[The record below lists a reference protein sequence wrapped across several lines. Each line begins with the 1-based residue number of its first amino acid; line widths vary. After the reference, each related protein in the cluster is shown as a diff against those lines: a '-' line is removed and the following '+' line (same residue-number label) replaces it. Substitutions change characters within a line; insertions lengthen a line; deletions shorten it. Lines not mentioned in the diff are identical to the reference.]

1 MSFEGS
7 AAQTSIVPLGGLGEI
22 GLNCLALESREDLVV
37 VDCGLLFPQSHH
49 PGIDY
54 LIPDLSFLWERRGKV
69 RAVLLTHGHED
80 HVGAVGHLL
89 EQVAPVP
96 VYGTPLTLGLLE
108 VRLAERAPQARRWLR
123 PVAPGDELDL
133 GAFRARFLPVTHS
146 VPEACA
152 LALET
157 PGGRILHT
165 GDFKFDPSPLD
176 GRRTDEA
183 ALAAWGARGVDLLCC
198 DSTSALVPGETPS
211 EKAVGDALRRLLP
224 RVEGRAY
231 VSLFSSNV
239 HRIQQVVEV
248 SRGLG
253 RRVALLGRA
262 TAQSARVARRLGH
275 LRVAPGDLVPEARAS
290 ALHRSGLTVVLG
302 GSQAE
307 PGSALWRVARG
318 LEPAHRLLPG
328 DAVFLCARRIPGNE
342 VPVQR
347 LINRCL
353 RQGAEVHD
361 GEGSGVHVSGHP
373 ARGDLARMLDLVAPS
388 HLLPV
393 HGELRHRDALARL
406 AGERGLGPERVFRVE
421 NGQGL
426 VLEGGR
432 VRLGPSVP
440 VGRVAVDRGEVTAEG
455 EALLAERRRLGEE
468 GVAVVLLRPG
478 RTGGVPEASVVLRGV
493 VSPDRAEAEARD
505 AAAAISRQFAVAGRG
520 GEGGGA
526 WEEEARRALRRHFR
540 RRGGRRPL
548 VVVSVAGVL
557 GAPEAREDGA
567 AGGGLHRGGR

>member
-1 MSFEGS
+1 VTPAGPGARTEV
-7 AAQTSIVPLGGLGEI
+7 VPLGGLGEI
-22 GLNCLALESREDLVV
+22 GLNCLALECREDLVV
-37 VDCGLLFPQSHH
+37 VDCGLLFPQAHH

-54 LIPDLSFLWERRGKV
+54 LIPDLSFLRERREKL

-89 EQVAPVP
+89 EQAPAL
-96 VYGTPLTLGLLE
+96 VYGTPMTLGLLE
-108 VRLAERAPQARRWLR
+108 ARLAERAPHARRWLR
-123 PVAPGDELDL
+123 PAASGEELAL
-133 GAFRARFLPVTHS
+133 GAFRARFLAVTHS

-157 PGGRILHT
+157 PGGRVVHT

-176 GRRTDEA
+176 GRRTDET
-183 ALAAWGARGVDLLCC
+183 ALAAWGEQGVDLLCC
-198 DSTSALVPGETPS
+198 DSTNALVPGETPS

-253 RRVALLGRA
+253 RKVVFLGRSV
-262 TAQSARVARRLGH
+262 AQSARIARRLGH
-275 LRVAPGDLVPEARAS
+275 LRVAPGDLVPEVRAS
-290 ALHRSGLTVVLG
+290 TLPRGGLTVVLG

-318 LEPAHRLLPG
+318 LERGHRLLPG
-328 DAVFLCARRIPGNE
+328 DAVFLCARHIPGNE

-353 RQGAEVHD
+353 RLGAEVHD
-361 GEGSGVHVSGHP
+361 GESSGVHVSGHP
-373 ARGDLARMLDLVAPS
+373 ARGDLARMLDLVRPA

-406 AGERGLGPERVFRVE
+406 GMDRGLARDRVFRVE

-426 VLEGGR
+426 VLEGGC
-432 VRLGPSVP
+432 VRPGPAVP
-440 VGRVAVDRGEVTAEG
+440 VGRVAVDRGEVVAEG
-455 EALLAERRRLGEE
+455 EELLADRRRLGQE
-468 GVAVVLLRPG
+468 GVAVVLLRVG
-478 RTGGVPEASVVLRGV
+478 EHGAAPEVRVVLRGV
-493 VSPDRAEAEARD
+493 VSPERAEAEARE
-505 AAAAISRQFAVAGRG
+505 AAAAVRRHLAGAPP
-520 GEGGGA
+520 EAGGA
-526 WEEEARRALRRHFR
+526 EGWEEEARRALRGHFR

-548 VVVSVAGVL
+548 VVLAVAGV
-557 GAPEAREDGA
+557 P
-567 AGGGLHRGGR
+567 GGSDLARGGPEGCGR